1 MSGSSTNDLIDNID
15 ISKSIPTAGA
25 FQGMQGADTLS
36 SNATSG
42 SSNFAEAFNN
52 PMFLKYLS
60 DMGAGM
66 MNKQTLGQ
74 SLAAGNSAASA
85 GMSEQMKKKQESEA
99 QQKLNEQQMQMV
111 MQLFKQ
117 YGGKL

>member
-1 MSGSSTNDLIDNID
+1 MSGSSTNDLTNNID

-25 FQGMQGADTLS
+25 FQGMQGAEAPS

-42 SSNFAEAFNN
+42 SSGLQETLNN
-52 PMFLKYLS
+52 PMFMKYLS

-66 MNKQTLGQ
+66 MNKPTLGQ
-74 SLAAGNSAASA
+74 SLAAGTSAASA

-99 QQKLNEQQMQMV
+99 QKKLNEQQMQMV

-117 YGGKL
+117 YGGK